1 MVLILGYISTGAVVP
16 NFIAFI
22 LRLIMFPSLRDVMLT
37 ACGIGIFA
45 SFLRIYRLYLQQNAS
60 SDMTGPQPLSRRYR
74 IIFLFL
80 GAGQITISLGTG
92 FGFGVTTII
101 DADRWSMYLLSS
113 VILSSMFR
121 QVSKPNRES

>member
-1 MVLILGYISTGAVVP
+1 
-16 NFIAFI
+16 
-22 LRLIMFPSLRDVMLT
+22 
-37 ACGIGIFA
+37 
-45 SFLRIYRLYLQQNAS
+45 
-60 SDMTGPQPLSRRYR
+60 MTGPQPLSRTYR

-80 GAGQITISLGTG
+80 GAGQITVSLGTG